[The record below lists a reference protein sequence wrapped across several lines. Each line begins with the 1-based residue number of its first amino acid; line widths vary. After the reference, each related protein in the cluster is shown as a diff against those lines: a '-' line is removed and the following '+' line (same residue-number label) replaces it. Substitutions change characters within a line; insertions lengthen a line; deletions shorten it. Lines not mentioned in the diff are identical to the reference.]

1 MNVQKYHRGTIGF
14 AAIAIFIAV
23 IWMYF
28 YFTEL
33 TQLEVI
39 TWDVAGFAVTW
50 NTISSYIFVVLS
62 LLAFIAVLLLAN
74 NSAESDLRNTYWG
87 LVIAWF
93 FFMLGETTWFVYA
106 NIINVDP
113 PYPSVGDLFWAIGT
127 ILLIEELVSLTPV
140 IGHKFKKRNL
150 LQVYAVTGVFI
161 ALIIYLT
168 FGDVL
173 LARFEDGY
181 TPIQKAFDLFYF
193 IGDVLIL
200 YASIYLVYGI
210 IQSKGQNPL
219 GYFPISWI
227 LLTFGM
233 AFMIVGDTTFSFFAW
248 SEITVWQGFFN
259 LYDLFYL
266 LQYLF
271 WILAMAAFP
280 IAIMTTSEAG
290 KIQDEPTVDIETL
303 PTITE
308 PESKSEIDNNT
319 QTSNEVETAD
329 EAKVVDE
336 VETSGEEDENADG
349 EGDTTVT

>member
-1 MNVQKYHRGTIGF
+1 
-14 AAIAIFIAV
+14 
-23 IWMYF
+23 
-28 YFTEL
+28 
-33 TQLEVI
+33 
-39 TWDVAGFAVTW
+39 
-50 NTISSYIFVVLS
+50 
-62 LLAFIAVLLLAN
+62 
-74 NSAESDLRNTYWG
+74 
-87 LVIAWF
+87 
-93 FFMLGETTWFVYA
+93 
-106 NIINVDP
+106 
-113 PYPSVGDLFWAIGT
+113 
-127 ILLIEELVSLTPV
+127 
-140 IGHKFKKRNL
+140 
-150 LQVYAVTGVFI
+150 
-161 ALIIYLT
+161 
-168 FGDVL
+168 
-173 LARFEDGY
+173 
-181 TPIQKAFDLFYF
+181 
-193 IGDVLIL
+193 
-200 YASIYLVYGI
+200 
-210 IQSKGQNPL
+210 
-219 GYFPISWI
+219 
-227 LLTFGM
+227 M

-303 PTITE
+303 PTTTE